1 MATLP
6 AVRVAPAPI
15 GLNWRP
21 PILDAYLVRELAP
34 PFVFALA
41 AFFLFWFINIFFISA
56 DYIINAGAPPFLLL
70 RYLVFRMP
78 QATPMAFPFSCLFA
92 TLLAMGRLSADNE
105 ITALRTSGISF
116 RRICFTPVVLGL
128 LMFLFSY
135 WMNETIAPKSVEMS
149 TRTFYQ
155 IVYKTSELPIVPQF
169 FRKDDTTGRVF
180 YVGDIMPDHK
190 TMKNVMIFEP
200 AVITPFRQ
208 VMNAQTAVIEGG
220 TLHLYNARVTKFKAT
235 GELEGWALNK
245 DVTVGLPIGETADQ
259 FLNAQNSDAFM
270 TNSKQLAGQIKALQ
284 VTGGGGGTA
293 LEILKITL
301 AQKLALPFASFVA
314 VLISLPLAAQLGK
327 RGRVIGIALAI
338 LLLFGYYLMMS
349 AFAALGK
356 NGAVNPYLAAWIPN
370 IVMGGVGLYLFRR
383 VER

>member
-1 MATLP
+1 
-6 AVRVAPAPI
+6 
-15 GLNWRP
+15 
-21 PILDAYLVRELAP
+21 
-34 PFVFALA
+34 
-41 AFFLFWFINIFFISA
+41 
-56 DYIINAGAPPFLLL
+56 LL
-70 RYLVFRMP
+70 RFLAFRIP
-78 QATPMAFPFSCLFA
+78 QATPYAFPFSCLFA

-105 ITALRTSGISF
+105 ITALRTSGVSF
-116 RRICFTPVVLGL
+116 LRICVTPLVLGV

-135 WMNETIAPKSVEMS
+135 YINETVVPKSVELS

-155 IVYKTSELPIVPQF
+155 IVMNTSELPILPQF

-180 YVGDIMPDHK
+180 YVGDVLADHK

-208 VMNAQTAVIEGG
+208 VTNAESAVIDGQ
-220 TLHLYNARVTKFKAT
+220 TLRLHDARVTRFKAS
-235 GELEGWALNK
+235 GEVDGQAIDK
-245 DVTVGLPIGETADQ
+245 DVAVGLPVGETADQ
-259 FLNAQNSDAFM
+259 FLNAQSSDAFM

-284 VTGGGGGTA
+284 ATGGGGAA

-301 AQKLALPFASFVA
+301 AQTLAYPFASFVA

-327 RGRVIGIALAI
+327 KGRVIGFAMAI
-338 LLLFGYYLMMS
+338 VMLFGYYLLMS

-356 NGAVNPYLAAWIPN
+356 NGALNPYLAAWIPN
-370 IVMGGVGLYLFRR
+370 IVMGGVGAFLFYR